1 MHIELESVSFRY
13 GAKKILDAISLSIT
27 PGTMVAIIGG
37 SGCGKSTLLRV
48 INGQLQ
54 PSAGRVLVDQQCL
67 AEMPKDAVLS
77 LRKKMGVLFQ
87 QGALFTDLNVFE
99 NVAFALREH
108 THIPAS
114 CLRDLVL
121 MKLHAVGLRGAAA
134 LQPAELSGG
143 MARRV
148 AMARASALDPP
159 VMLYDEPFAGLDPIS
174 LGQIGRWLRHYH
186 RVFNATSLVVTHDIN
201 AALPLMD
208 YVYLMA
214 QGQWVA
220 QGTPA
225 QLRAYPTAY
234 SKQFLLGE
242 ADGPVPFHYPAADY
256 QQQLLSHQGG
266 YSSPLN

>member
-1 MHIELESVSFRY
+1 MQIELDAVSFDY
-13 GAKKILDAISLSIT
+13 GAKNVLDAISLRVT
-27 PGTMVAIIGG
+27 PGSMVAIIGG
-37 SGCGKSTLLRV
+37 SGCGKSTLLRL

-54 PSAGRVLVDQQCL
+54 PNAGRVLLDQQNL
-67 AEMPKDAVLS
+67 ANLPKRALLN
-77 LRKKMGVLFQ
+77 LRKKIGVLFQ
-87 QGALFTDLNVFE
+87 QGALFTDLTVFD
-99 NVAFALREH
+99 NVAFVLREH
-108 THIPAS
+108 TQLPAQ

-134 LQPAELSGG
+134 LLPAQLSGG

-174 LGQIGRWLRHYH
+174 LGHIGRWLRNYH

-225 QLRAYPTAY
+225 QLRASPTAY
-234 SKQFLLGE
+234 AKQFLLGE
-242 ADGPVPFHYPAADY
+242 AEGPVPFHYPAVDY
-256 QQQLLSHQGG
+256 QQQLLSPHSRD
-266 YSSPLN
+266 SSPRQ